1 MLAVEERLAEMDG
14 CSLLLR
20 PAWMWIY
27 RQPAAPV
34 ARTTKKKKAKNLH
47 KEQLHQNVMTVIF
60 GRNLL
65 SGALVVVLSGAA
77 SLQPARAETFTLA
90 DATIPDIQ
98 AAFAKGLL
106 NAKSLV
112 QLYLNRIAA
121 YDSPSGL
128 NLNSIIAVNP
138 NALAEAEALDLE
150 RINTGVRSPLHGIP
164 ILLKDNIDTS
174 FLPTTAGF
182 LGLQGSLP
190 PDNATITQKLIDSGA
205 VILGK
210 TSLTEFANFLTSGMP
225 AGYSSLN
232 GYTFNP
238 YNPVPLPGGDGRPLL
253 SPGGSSAGSG
263 AAMAANLA
271 TIAIGTETSGSILSP
286 ANQNSLVGIKP
297 TVGLWSRDG
306 IIPIAASQDTA
317 GPMTRTVTDS
327 AILLGALTGF
337 DPKDPQTAES
347 VGKAKTDYTSY
358 LRLDALQGARLGYYS
373 KPNSGSASGAEQL
386 SIFENALNILRDEG
400 ATVLEIPFS
409 PPTNS
414 SSVLSYEFKRDL
426 NLYLESLGSSST
438 IDDIDDVDQFIV
450 DYLAANPAIDGPFKY
465 GKVRVDNSKLIDL
478 SPSSADTIKYLAD
491 RALDIENSR
500 TLGIDKFMEDNNLDA
515 ILYSGT
521 SGAGIGARAGYPTII
536 VPAGYRALSNGN
548 PLGISFL
555 AKAYEEDKLIG
566 YAYDFEQASLAR
578 VSPLST
584 PPLPGET
591 IRQVPGPLPVA
602 GLGLAFGWSR
612 RLRRRMRCA

>member
-1 MLAVEERLAEMDG
+1 MPGKVRRSLAFGALALALSG
-14 CSLLLR
+14 GVS
-20 PAWMWIY
+20 I
-27 RQPAAPV
+27 QPA
-34 ARTTKKKKAKNLH
+34 
-47 KEQLHQNVMTVIF
+47 
-60 GRNLL
+60 
-65 SGALVVVLSGAA
+65 S
-77 SLQPARAETFTLA
+77 AETFTLA
-90 DATIPDIQ
+90 GSTIPDIQ
-98 AAFAKGLL
+98 AAFSQGLL
-106 NAKSLV
+106 SAKSLV
-112 QLYLNRIAA
+112 QLYLNRITA

-128 NLNSIIAVNP
+128 NLNSIIALNP
-138 NALAEAEALDLE
+138 NALAEAEALDQE
-150 RINTGVRSPLHGIP
+150 RISSGVRSPLHGIP

-205 VILGK
+205 IILGK
-210 TSLTEFANFLTSGMP
+210 TSLTEFANYLTSGMP

-238 YNPVPLPGGDGRPLL
+238 YNPVPTPGGDGRPLL

-286 ANQNSLVGIKP
+286 SNQNSLVGIKP

-317 GPMTRTVTDS
+317 GPMTRNVTDA
-327 AILLGALTGF
+327 AILLGALTGV
-337 DPKDPQTAES
+337 DPKDPQTEES
-347 VGKAKTDYTSY
+347 AGKAKTDYTPY
-358 LRLDALQGARLGYYS
+358 LQLDALQGARLGYYT
-373 KPNSGSASGAEQL
+373 KPNTNTPSSSEQL
-386 SIFENALNILRDEG
+386 AIFENALDILRAEG
-400 ATVLEIPFS
+400 ATVVEITDFT
-409 PPTNS
+409 PPSSS
-414 SSVLSYEFKRDL
+414 SSVLRYEFKRDL
-426 NLYLESLGSSST
+426 NLYLESLGASAT
-438 IDDIDDVDQFIV
+438 INDINDVDQFIS
-450 DYLAANPAIDGPFKY
+450 DYLIANPATDGPFKY
-465 GKVRVDNSKLIDL
+465 GKVRIDASKLIDL
-478 SPSSADTIKYLAD
+478 SPTSADTLQYLAD

-515 ILYSGT
+515 VLFSGT

-536 VPAGYRALSNGN
+536 VPAGYQTLNNLN
-548 PLGISFL
+548 PLGLSFL

-578 VSPLST
+578 ISPLAT

-591 IRQVPGPLPVA
+591 ITRVPGPLPVA
-602 GLGLAFGWSR
+602 GFGMAFGWSR
-612 RLRRRMRCA
+612 RLRRRQRQG